1 MTPAAGLVGAGLT
14 GVVVLV
20 VLRVVDLRVVFLV
33 VEGTVMKTPPG
44 LRNMLAR
51 SNKERRRLTL

>member
-1 MTPAAGLVGAGLT
+1 MTPAAGLVDAGLT

-44 LRNMLAR
+44 L
-51 SNKERRRLTL
+51 